1 MIAVNRNRPQTR
13 HFVLTKV
20 GECLYRSECGSY
32 FAVVKHLGKQHRKSL
47 QTKHRNIAAKKL
59 GEFRQKLRHLAPA
72 AVSVRY
78 ATAQD
83 EAGGT
88 LKVECCRALSGFDSL
103 SVMYDYKEIEKLL
116 LARRAV
122 HRIEM
127 DKIDTV
133 LMSLGGSKPGKKKY
147 KISRKGRLAIAKA
160 KKAWWAKKK
169 AGK

>member
-1 MIAVNRNRPQTR
+1 MICTSLAISCPMIAVNRNRPQTR

-83 EAGGT
+83 ENRQELPKSNVA
-88 LKVECCRALSGFDSL
+88 
-103 SVMYDYKEIEKLL
+103 
-116 LARRAV
+116 
-122 HRIEM
+122 
-127 DKIDTV
+127 
-133 LMSLGGSKPGKKKY
+133 
-147 KISRKGRLAIAKA
+147 
-160 KKAWWAKKK
+160 
-169 AGK
+169 